1 MSTKSSINK
10 KDYKKTPLLNK
21 EDDEDDDAIHRMSG
35 PVSYVNEEE
44 RTVLPFPESDEHVQL
59 ANKTARFPKNI
70 IITTRY
76 TVLSFFPKSLFEQF
90 RRLANVYFLVL
101 GCIAAIGE
109 ATEYY
114 DTAVEPAGLL
124 IPLTIVVLISIA
136 KDGIED
142 AKRNKADNRT
152 NSRLT
157 RVVLSDVSAVS
168 SLSYAATESNL
179 HKFITTV
186 YINVMLAGLHSPDTV
201 EEYSSGNGITPEE

>member
-1 MSTKSSINK
+1 MTTKSSINK

-21 EDDEDDDAIHRMSG
+21 DDEDDDG
-35 PVSYVNEEE
+35 TYGVSAPEFYDNIEEE
-44 RTVLPFPESDEHVQL
+44 RTVLSFPESNDDVRI
-59 ANKTARFPKNI
+59 ANKTARFPQNI
-70 IITTRY
+70 IVTTRY
-76 TVLSFFPKSLFEQF
+76 TILSFFPKSLFEQF

-109 ATEYY
+109 GTEYY

-152 NSRLT
+152 NNRMT
-157 RVVLSDVSAVS
+157 RVVLSDVSV
-168 SLSYAATESNL
+168 T
-179 HKFITTV
+179 
-186 YINVMLAGLHSPDTV
+186 SPQA
-201 EEYSSGNGITPEE
+201 

>member
-1 MSTKSSINK
+1 
-10 KDYKKTPLLNK
+10 
-21 EDDEDDDAIHRMSG
+21 
-35 PVSYVNEEE
+35 
-44 RTVLPFPESDEHVQL
+44 
-59 ANKTARFPKNI
+59 
-70 IITTRY
+70 
-76 TVLSFFPKSLFEQF
+76 
-90 RRLANVYFLVL
+90 VYFLVL